1 MSKKVCGICGN
12 KIGIL
17 ENYIQLKDGYMCSN
31 CAKSLGLITATGVPT
46 EKWSQESLIDDFKE
60 TNTADNNVTSN
71 EKEINDNQ
79 DDKPVNN
86 ISNITDNKVTSNEK
100 EPNDNQND
108 KQANNISQIANIKC
122 SFCNKKIE
130 PNDIALAFKDGR
142 MCNDC
147 AKKYNLLQA
156 DGYPSAKVM
165 NYCLNHTVEEFKNWI
180 KSSQELGT
188 INCESKE
195 NYFDSYVKK
204 HSKAVCA
211 ICGNGTDN
219 YLRFKDNS
227 VVCIDCGKKYG
238 LTDENGDFSATAKT
252 YVSNHTVSEF
262 KKMLED
268 YGEFRPKEVQLEKS
282 PSPSHSREEYRSKNS
297 GNNDK
302 HSIFYYIG
310 VVVVVIVCFN
320 LIRSC
325 SNSASDDSSD
335 SQPKTHKVSKKQ
347 SSKKKLSKKQKEA
360 KAKKQSEKKFEL
372 KDSQKAMDDDL
383 GSSGLSSYVTKIK
396 YEGDGNADIV
406 VSDNFVSL
414 SSAAKTE
421 VAKKVNNL
429 VIEDAEDFGM
439 EEDPYAFLT
448 FVQTNLKLVGHSKYF
463 SHNEYTWK

>member
-1 MSKKVCGICGN
+1 MQ
-12 KIGIL
+12 
-17 ENYIQLKDGYMCSN
+17 Y
-31 CAKSLGLITATGVPT
+31 
-46 EKWSQESLIDDFKE
+46 
-60 TNTADNNVTSN
+60 
-71 EKEINDNQ
+71 
-79 DDKPVNN
+79 
-86 ISNITDNKVTSNEK
+86 
-100 EPNDNQND
+100 
-108 KQANNISQIANIKC
+108 KC
-122 SFCNKKIE
+122 SFCGKDIE
-130 PNDIALAFKDGR
+130 PNDIALAFKNGR

-165 NYCLNHTVEEFKNWI
+165 NYCLNHTVEDFKYWI

-188 INCESKE
+188 IKSDSQE
-195 NYFDSYVKK
+195 NYFESYVKK
-204 HSKAVCA
+204 HSNAICA
-211 ICGNGTDN
+211 ICCNETDN
-219 YLRFKDNS
+219 YLKFKDGS
-227 VVCIDCGKKYG
+227 VVCINCGKKYG
-238 LTDENGDFSATAKT
+238 LTDDNGTFSTTAKT
-252 YVSNHTVSEF
+252 YASNHSVSEL
-262 KKMLED
+262 KKMLDD
-268 YGEFRPKEVQLEKS
+268 YGEFSPKEVQLENS
-282 PSPSHSREEYRSKNS
+282 PSTAHSREQYRSKNS
-297 GNNDK
+297 GNNEK

-310 VVVVVIVCFN
+310 VAVVAIFCFN
-320 LIRSC
+320 FIVGFIRGC

-360 KAKKQSEKKFEL
+360 KAKKQSEKEFKL
-372 KDSQKAMDDDL
+372 KDSQKAMDNDL

-406 VSDNFVSL
+406 VSDNFISL

-429 VIEDAEDFGM
+429 VIGDAEDFGM